1 MSVSLPKETVKA
13 LAKLRLTNII
23 KEGKKKPAEDL
34 AAEILDTLEKEL
46 HFDVIENESSLE
58 LFEEK

>member
-23 KEGKKKPAEDL
+23 KEGKKKPAEEL
-34 AAEILDTLEKEL
+34 AAEILNTLETEL
-46 HFDVIENESSLE
+46 HFDVV
-58 LFEEK
+58 EEK

>member
-23 KEGKKKPAEDL
+23 KEGKKKPPEDL

-46 HFDVIENESSLE
+46 HFDVV
-58 LFEEK
+58 EEK

>member
-1 MSVSLPKETVKA
+1 MVNLPKETVKA

-34 AAEILDTLEKEL
+34 ATEILDTLEKEL
-46 HFDVIENESSLE
+46 HFDVVDENELRR
-58 LFEEK
+58 LA